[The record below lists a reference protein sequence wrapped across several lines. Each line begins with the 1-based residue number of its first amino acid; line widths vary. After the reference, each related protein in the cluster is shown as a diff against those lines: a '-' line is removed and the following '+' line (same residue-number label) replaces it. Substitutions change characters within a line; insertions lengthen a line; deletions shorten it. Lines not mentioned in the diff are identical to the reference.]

1 MIVNPEIEK
10 YILNLIPP
18 RDEILAEMEA
28 EAERESIPIVGPAV
42 GAFLA
47 VLVLSSQ
54 SKRIFELGS
63 AIGYSTIWL
72 ARAAGPDAEVHY
84 TDSSPA
90 NAERARWYLGR
101 AGLADRVHIHVG
113 DALTALSQ
121 VGGEFDFIF
130 NDVNKDG
137 YPAVFRAAAGRLKRG
152 GLLVSDN
159 TLWHERV
166 LNPADETSSAVVKFN
181 RTIFQSNEFLTCIV
195 PLRDGLTVG
204 VKR

>member
-10 YILNLIPP
+10 YILSLIPP
-18 RDEILAEMEA
+18 RDEVLAEMEA
-28 EAERESIPIVGPAV
+28 VAKRESIPIVGPAV

-47 VLVLSSQ
+47 VLVLSSR

-63 AIGYSTIWL
+63 AIGYSTSWL

-90 NAERARWYLGR
+90 NADRARQYLER

-113 DALTALSQ
+113 DALSALADVS
-121 VGGEFDFIF
+121 GEFDFIF

-137 YPAVFRAAAGRLKRG
+137 YPAVLRAACGRLRRG

-166 LNPADETSSAVVKFN
+166 LNPADETSSAVVEFN
-181 RTIFQSNEFLTCIV
+181 SKLFTSSEFFTCLI
-195 PLRDGLTVG
+195 PLRDGLTVAI
-204 VKR
+204 KR